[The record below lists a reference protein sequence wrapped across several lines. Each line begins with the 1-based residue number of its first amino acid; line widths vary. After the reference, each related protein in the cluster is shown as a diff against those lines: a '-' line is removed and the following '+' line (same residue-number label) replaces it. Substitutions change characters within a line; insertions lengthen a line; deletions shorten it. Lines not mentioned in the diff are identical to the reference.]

1 MKGLAAARAALGTV
15 LVGALLGYV
24 VTAFFAPLVAD
35 TPLFG
40 GTGEAREAR
49 AYMLG
54 LLQED
59 PSLLASVTND
69 RGLVQRAIQLQ
80 GTNTQN
86 AFRPLSLTY
95 IGGRSVGRFTL
106 QAYAVELHPT
116 RGADRFFPV
125 VLTLVD
131 GKVVRSD

>member
-1 MKGLAAARAALGTV
+1 MKALPAVRAALGTV
-15 LVGALLGYV
+15 LLGALLGYV
-24 VTAFFAPLVAD
+24 VTAFVTPLVAD

-80 GTNTQN
+80 GANAQS

-106 QAYAVELHPT
+106 QAYAVELHPA